1 MAGLDAAVK
10 AALKGPERKDIKIRK
25 HDFNVKK
32 ASKKVVN
39 GETHIAGQISHRVRW
54 TPDDQVFYAIVL
66 KDKKVTKVTRSIKG
80 GGWGKMAG
88 KLAAWIVG
96 SDAATAEE
104 IYEKV
109 EGLVVGNWIEAADVI
124 IGAVALEAV

>member
-32 ASKKVVN
+32 ASKQVVK

-54 TPDDQVFYAIVL
+54 TPDDQVFYAIVI
-66 KDKKVTKVTRSIKG
+66 KNKKITKVTRSIEG
-80 GGWGKMAG
+80 GGWGKLAG
-88 KLAAWIVG
+88 KLAAWVVG
-96 SDAATAEE
+96 ADAATAEE
-104 IYEKV
+104 IYGDF
-109 EGLVVGNWIEAADVI
+109 EGHVVGNWKEAADVI